1 MYSCVFWCEFI
12 DLVVFFFFIRGH
24 KVTGCVLKITLV
36 GFRWVEGPY
45 IWRINLLSFIL
56 PCCSRFKLFS
66 SDFETGEAGVFVFR
80 CQVTHSGILRLG
92 LPFLELKYKG
102 WSIFKR
108 KYVARV
114 RRSQCSI
121 PVKIVFFRLTSP
133 W

>member
-1 MYSCVFWCEFI
+1 MRSKNNFSRI
-12 DLVVFFFFIRGH
+12 SMGRGA
-24 KVTGCVLKITLV
+24 
-36 GFRWVEGPY
+36 

-102 WSIFKR
+102 WSISVLELKH
-108 KYVARV
+108 
-114 RRSQCSI
+114 
-121 PVKIVFFRLTSP
+121 VFLLHLYHSSDIYLVSVF
-133 W
+133 

>member
-1 MYSCVFWCEFI
+1 MRSKNNFSRI
-12 DLVVFFFFIRGH
+12 SMRRGA
-24 KVTGCVLKITLV
+24 
-36 GFRWVEGPY
+36 

-114 RRSQCSI
+114 RRSQCII
-121 PVKIVFFRLTSP
+121 PVKIVLLRLTSP